1 MDRAH
6 VELDP
11 EGQIVVD
18 LSKLYKWPKGE
29 RSQFSDDGAIIRV

>member
-6 VELDP
+6 VEIDP

-18 LSKLYKWPKGE
+18 LSRRYMWPKGE
-29 RSQFSDDGAIIRV
+29 RSQFNDDGAILRV